1 MMKRKALGR
10 GLSALIPD
18 ADSTGG
24 GRKGDFF
31 LVNIQEIQ
39 PNRFQ
44 PRRDFD
50 DAKIVELAASIKEK
64 GIIQPLIVR
73 ELTDGYELIA
83 GERRLRAAIR
93 AGLNAVPVIIKDV
106 SDAES
111 LEIALIENIQ
121 REDLNPIE
129 EAMAYQR
136 LISEFEI
143 TQEEMARKVGKDR
156 STVTNSLRLLSL
168 PDSVKEDLAKGILS
182 PGHARALLSLADDRL
197 ILTVREK
204 IISKALS
211 VRDTE
216 SFVKKIKEKKEHP
229 DLRGKQGVPE
239 INIHVMELEDDLR
252 RAMGTKVKIL
262 PSGTGGKIEITY
274 FSHDDLDRIIEK
286 ICS

>member
-1 MMKRKALGR
+1 MKRKALGR

-50 DAKIVELAASIKEK
+50 DAKIVELTASIKEK